1 MTSVEVEIAERLLTH
16 LREGTADSAETDLR
30 IPAWYYF
37 DEGQAARE
45 RALFFRTPLV
55 ATVSSALPEAGSF
68 VTLDLIGV
76 SLLLVRQDGGT
87 LAGFRNVCRH
97 RGGPVEQ
104 EACGTRRVFTCRY
117 HGWTYNRDGA
127 LRHVPYAEGFDS
139 VEPACHG
146 LVPVGV
152 AERHGLVF
160 VTLGSTEPPDVAAW
174 LGPDFD
180 AQLAELGLG
189 GWSLHVDERFAQPV
203 NWKLVAD
210 GLMDILHPKFLHPD
224 SVGKLILTHTHTFDR
239 HGRHARLAMARHKL
253 DRFKDDDVPDGADL
267 RRYVIT
273 NLILYP
279 NTMLVSQPDHF
290 ELWSVFPD
298 ADSPQ
303 RCTTSIRFLVP
314 HPPDDAERA
323 RLDQSWEILRD
334 AVTGEDWPMAA
345 AIQQAANSSGTP
357 QPIEFVYGRDE
368 VPLQHLHRHLAADL
382 GAEGIIGPDGPAV
395 QRCAQSP
402 PVVVRALY
410 GP

>member
-16 LREGTADSAETDLR
+16 LREGTADSAESDLR
-30 IPAWYYF
+30 VPAWYYF

-45 RALFFRTPLV
+45 RALFVRTPLV
-55 ATVSSALPEAGSF
+55 ATVSSALAGAGSF
-68 VTLDLIGV
+68 VTMDLIGV
-76 SLLLVRQDGGT
+76 PLLLVRQEDGS
-87 LAGFRNVCRH
+87 LAAFRNVCRH

-127 LRHVPYAEGFDS
+127 LRNVPYADAFDS

-146 LVPVGV
+146 LVRIGV

-174 LGPDFD
+174 LGEFD
-180 AQLAELGLG
+180 AQLADLGLAN
-189 GWSLHVDERFAQPV
+189 WSLHVDERFTQPV

-253 DRFKDDDVPDGADL
+253 DRFKDDDVPDTTDL

-273 NLILYP
+273 NFILYP
-279 NTMLVSQPDHF
+279 NTMLVCQPDHF
-290 ELWSVFPD
+290 ELWTVFPD
-298 ADSPQ
+298 PESPQ

-334 AVTGEDWPMAA
+334 AVTGEDWPMAE
-345 AIQQAANSSGTP
+345 AIQKAANSSGTP
-357 QPIEFVYGRDE
+357 EPIEFVYGRDE
-368 VPLQHLHRHLAADL
+368 VPLQHLHRLLAEDL
-382 GAEGIIGPDGPAV
+382 GDDGWPGSV
-395 QRCAQSP
+395 KPFRG
-402 PVVVRALY
+402 R
-410 GP
+410 

>member
-1 MTSVEVEIAERLLTH
+1 MTSLEVEIAERLLTH
-16 LREGTADSAETDLR
+16 LREGTADSAASDLR

-55 ATVSSALPEAGSF
+55 ATVSSALTDAGSF

-76 SLLLVRQDGGT
+76 PLLLVRQDDGT

-117 HGWTYNRDGA
+117 HGWTYNRDGD

-146 LVPVGV
+146 LVRIGV

-174 LGPDFD
+174 LGPEFD

-189 GWSLHVDERFAQPV
+189 TWSLHVDERFTQPV

-273 NLILYP
+273 NFILYP

-314 HPPDDAERA
+314 NPPDDTERA

-334 AVTGEDWPMAA
+334 AVTGEDWPMAE
-345 AIQQAANSSGTP
+345 AIQKAANSSGTP
-357 QPIEFVYGRDE
+357 EPIEFVYGRDE
-368 VPLQHLHRHLAADL
+368 VPLQHLHRHLAVDL
-382 GAEGIIGPDGPAV
+382 GDDGWPGTV
-395 QRCAQSP
+395 KPFPTTR
-402 PVVVRALY
+402 
-410 GP
+410 

>member
-1 MTSVEVEIAERLLTH
+1 MTSVEVQIAERLLTH
-16 LREGTADSAETDLR
+16 LREGTADSAESDLR

-55 ATVSSALPEAGSF
+55 ATVSSALPVPGSF
-68 VTLDLIGV
+68 VTMELIGIP
-76 SLLLVRQDGGT
+76 LLLVRRDDGS

-104 EACGTRRVFTCRY
+104 DPCGSRRVFTCRY
-117 HGWTYNRDGA
+117 HGWTYDRDGG
-127 LRHVPYAEGFDS
+127 LRHVPYAKGFDS
-139 VEPACHG
+139 VDPACSG
-146 LVPVGV
+146 LVPIGA

-160 VTLGSTEPPDVAAW
+160 VVLGSTEPPDVAAW
-174 LGPDFD
+174 LGPEFD
-180 AQLAELGLG
+180 GQLAELGLAT
-189 GWSLHVDERFAQPV
+189 WSLHVDERFPQPV

-239 HGRHARLAMARHKL
+239 HGRHGRLAMARHKL
-253 DRFKDDDVPDGADL
+253 DRFKSDDVPDGADL

-273 NLILYP
+273 NFILYP

-290 ELWSVFPD
+290 ELWTVFPD
-298 ADSPQ
+298 AESPQ
-303 RCTTSIRFLVP
+303 GSTTSIRFLVP
-314 HPPDDAERA
+314 NPPGDEERA

-334 AVTGEDWPMAA
+334 AVTGEDWPMAQ
-345 AIQQAANSSGTP
+345 AIQKAANSSGTP
-357 QPIEFVYGRDE
+357 EPIEFVYGRDE

-382 GAEGIIGPDGPAV
+382 GDGGWPGTV
-395 QRCAQSP
+395 KPFPTSR
-402 PVVVRALY
+402 
-410 GP
+410 

>member
-1 MTSVEVEIAERLLTH
+1 MTSVEVQIAERLLTH
-16 LREGTADSAETDLR
+16 LREGTADSAESDLR

-76 SLLLVRQDGGT
+76 PLLLVRQDDGS

-104 EACGTRRVFTCRY
+104 EGCGTRRVFTCRY

-127 LRHVPYAEGFDS
+127 LRNVPYAEGFDS

-146 LVPVGV
+146 LVPIGL

-160 VTLGSTEPPDVAAW
+160 VTLGSIEAPDLAAW
-174 LGPDFD
+174 LGPEFD

-189 GWSLHVDERFAQPV
+189 TWSLHVDERFTQPV

-253 DRFKDDDVPDGADL
+253 DRYRDDDVPDGADL

-273 NLILYP
+273 NFILYP

-314 HPPDDAERA
+314 TPPDDTERA
-323 RLDQSWEILRD
+323 RLDQSWEILRE
-334 AVTGEDWPMAA
+334 AVTGEDWPMAE
-345 AIQQAANSSGTP
+345 AIQKAANCSGTP
-357 QPIEFVYGRDE
+357 EPIEFVYGRDE
-368 VPLQHLHRHLAADL
+368 VPLQHLHRLLAEDL
-382 GAEGIIGPDGPAV
+382 DGDAWPAAV
-395 QRCAQSP
+395 KPFPSTR
-402 PVVVRALY
+402 
-410 GP
+410 

>member
-1 MTSVEVEIAERLLTH
+1 MTSVEVQIAERLLTH

-76 SLLLVRQDGGT
+76 PLLLVRQDDGT
-87 LAGFRNVCRH
+87 LVGFRNVCRH

-104 EACGTRRVFTCRY
+104 EVCGNRRVFTCRY
-117 HGWTYNRDGA
+117 HGWSYNRDGE
-127 LRHVPYAEGFDS
+127 LRNVPYAEGFDS

-146 LVPVGV
+146 LVRIGA

-160 VTLGSTEPPDVAAW
+160 VTLGSTEPPDIAAW
-174 LGPDFD
+174 LGSEFD
-180 AQLAELGLG
+180 EQLAELGLAS
-189 GWSLHVDERFAQPV
+189 WSLHVDEQFTQPV

-253 DRFKDDDVPDGADL
+253 DRFKDDDVPDDADL

-273 NLILYP
+273 NFILYP

-298 ADSPQ
+298 PDSPQ
-303 RCTTSIRFLVP
+303 RSVTSIRFLVP
-314 HPPDDAERA
+314 NPPDGAGRA

-334 AVTGEDWPMAA
+334 AVTGEDWPMAQ
-345 AIQQAANSSGTP
+345 AIQKAANSSGTP
-357 QPIEFVYGRDE
+357 EPIEFVYGRDE
-368 VPLQHLHRHLAADL
+368 VPLQHLHRLLAEDL
-382 GAEGIIGPDGPAV
+382 GNDGWSGTVTAFPTT
-395 QRCAQSP
+395 R
-402 PVVVRALY
+402 
-410 GP
+410 

>member
-1 MTSVEVEIAERLLTH
+1 VTSVEVRIAERLLCH
-16 LREGTADSAETDLR
+16 LREGTADSAESDLR

-55 ATVSSALPEAGSF
+55 ATVSSALPGPGSF
-68 VTLDLIGV
+68 VTMDLIGV
-76 SLLLVRQDGGT
+76 PLLLVRQDDGS

-104 EACGTRRVFTCRY
+104 EACGSRRVFTCRY
-117 HGWTYNRDGA
+117 HGWTYNRDGE
-127 LRHVPYAEGFDS
+127 LRNVPYAESFDS

-146 LVPVGV
+146 LVPIGA

-160 VTLGSTEPPDVAAW
+160 VTLGSTQPPDVGDW
-174 LGPDFD
+174 LGAEFD
-180 AQLAELGLG
+180 AQLAALGLDT
-189 GWSLHVDERFAQPV
+189 WSLHVDEAFTQPV

-239 HGRHARLAMARHKL
+239 HGRHGRLAMARHKL
-253 DRFKDDDVPDGADL
+253 DRFRDEVPDGADL

-273 NLILYP
+273 NFILFP

-290 ELWSVFPD
+290 ELWTVFPD
-298 ADSPQ
+298 AEFPQ
-303 RCTTSIRFLVP
+303 RSTTSIRFLVP
-314 HPPDDAERA
+314 QPPEHEADRA

-334 AVTGEDWPMAA
+334 AVTREDWPMAQ
-345 AIQQAANSSGTP
+345 AIQKAANSSGTP
-357 QPIEFVYGRDE
+357 EPVEFVYGRDE
-368 VPLQHLHRHLAADL
+368 VPLQHLHRLLAEEL
-382 GAEGIIGPDGPAV
+382 SGEGWAGTVTPFPTG
-395 QRCAQSP
+395 R
-402 PVVVRALY
+402 
-410 GP
+410 